1 MSRAQDERGLRALVG
16 LEQAPDLVVG
26 VVRIAGV
33 ERVDNEARATRRR
46 ADRSA
51 DPVDRQLLRRLAGAE
66 PRRDPPAHRHL
77 AADAL
82 DSADELEPGQE
93 TAVVERD
100 RVGHADGAAG
110 RYEGGLQHV
119 RVLDVLA
126 LHAEVNLRREL
137 EGAAALR
144 IEKARE
150 DRLGV
155 EARERQPV
163 DRAVAGDEGARATV
177 ADEGVVADRRVAVVT
192 GRRVQARAR
201 A

>member
-1 MSRAQDERGLRALVG
+1 M
-16 LEQAPDLVVG
+16 
-26 VVRIAGV
+26 
-33 ERVDNEARATRRR
+33 
-46 ADRSA
+46 
-51 DPVDRQLLRRLAGAE
+51 
-66 PRRDPPAHRHL
+66 
-77 AADAL
+77 
-82 DSADELEPGQE
+82 
-93 TAVVERD
+93 VERD

-144 IEKARE
+144 VEKARE

-163 DRAVAGDEGARATV
+163 DRAVAGDERGRPSV
-177 ADEGVVADRRVAVVT
+177 PDQGVVANRRVPVDPLHRATKAVACDAVW
-192 GRRVQARAR
+192 GVSGLCPGARFIQAACCRLRLIRFTAANYR
-201 A
+201 CPK